1 MTRPQEKDYTS
12 QAAYCRA
19 LEECCS
25 QIEAEEAAAQAALN
39 IAHEQYEELREELA
53 ALKNLVAKTQS
64 AKGRYH
70 SQIAW
75 ANLYEACGL
84 PFAKPMKESHGHS

>member
-19 LEECCS
+19 LEEYCS
-25 QIEAEEAAAQAALN
+25 QAEAAAL
-39 IAHEQYEELREELA
+39 ES
-53 ALKNLVAKTQS
+53 LKNLVAKTQS

-84 PFAKPMKESHGHS
+84 PFVKPMKESHGHS